1 MKTNKIL
8 LLITLIVT
16 FLASCSKKLKLSPI
30 DQLSNE
36 QVANS
41 PELLEKVTMG
51 TYALLRS
58 RNYMTSRVQ
67 IQEYPSDDA
76 VWVKQSGAPAQR
88 FYSYTHIVNNS
99 EAESFWEEA
108 YHGIYSANVVI
119 DAINDNASADLL
131 QIKGEN
137 LFLRAF
143 MHYDLARSFSRPYSQ
158 DPEQNLGVMIRDNT
172 DVNALPPRSTVKETY
187 DFIVKDLLK
196 AAKLMTVEKPDIY
209 ASQEVGWALLARVYL
224 YLGENNKAIEYA
236 DSVINS
242 GRYHLL
248 PTDKF
253 GSYFTMLPENNPETI
268 FAIKLTPDENM
279 GKQAIGSLYTR
290 DGWGE
295 IFASP
300 PYLKLL
306 YQNPNDERIKFLDP
320 DYILDGNGN
329 KIPYPS
335 DPSGYQVSKRGGY
348 SKYYI
353 LKYTNE
359 GGIPLLSSPVV
370 LRLAEMY
377 LIKAEAFAKLGENE
391 NAIDMVNIIRKRA
404 GLHDDQLY
412 TVNDLKGH
420 SSVLD
425 VVLDEDR
432 LEFAW
437 EGHRSFDLFRN
448 NKPLDRSYNPDV
460 GWSGPKIVQPTSN
473 AIVLFIPESEIA
485 LNQNLV
491 QNPQ

>member
-16 FLASCSKKLKLSPI
+16 LLASCSKKLELSPI

-36 QVANS
+36 QVVNS
-41 PELLEKVTMG
+41 PELLGKVTTG

-58 RNYMTSRVQ
+58 YGYVRSRFA

-76 VWVKQSGAPAQR
+76 VWVKNSGDNAQKI
-88 FYSYTHIVNNS
+88 YSYLHIVNNNV
-99 EAESFWEEA
+99 ARLFWQQA
-108 YHGIYSANVVI
+108 YHGIYFTNVVI
-119 DAINDNASADLL
+119 DAIKDDASADLL
-131 QIKGEN
+131 QMKGEN
-137 LFLRAF
+137 LYLRAF
-143 MHYDLARSFSRPYSQ
+143 MHYDLVRGFSRPYSQ
-158 DPEQNLGVMIRDNT
+158 DPEHDLGVMIRDNT
-172 DVNALPPRSTVKETY
+172 DVKALPPRSTVKDTY
-187 DFIVKDLLK
+187 DFIVSDLLK
-196 AAKLMTVEKPDIY
+196 AAKLMTAEKPDIY
-209 ASQEVGWALLARVYL
+209 ASKEVALAFLSRIYL
-224 YLGENNKAIEYA
+224 YMGENNKAIEYA

-248 PTDKF
+248 STDKY
-253 GSYFTMLPENNPETI
+253 GDYFTMLPENNPETI

-279 GKQAIGSLYTR
+279 GKKAIGSLYTR

-306 YQNPNDERIKFLDP
+306 YKNPDDERIKFLDP
-320 DYILDGNGN
+320 NYVYDDNGN
-329 KIPYPS
+329 RMPDAS
-335 DPSGYQVSKRGGY
+335 EPSGYKIAKRNGY
-348 SKYYI
+348 SDYYI
-353 LKYTNE
+353 QKYTDE
-359 GGIPLLSSPVV
+359 GGIPLLSSPVF

-391 NAIDMVNIIRKRA
+391 DAIDMVNIIRKRA

-412 TVNDLKGH
+412 TVNDLKGY

-460 GWSGPKIVQPTSN
+460 GWSGPKVVQPTSN

-485 LNQNLV
+485 LNPKLV